1 MKTILSMLL
10 TLTAYNAFAVDSK
23 NTNLIAV
30 GQGISSPTTTSTI
43 NYSSGYTAESPLGT
57 LYQNGFRI
65 TGEYDSKNGTN
76 GNRDEK
82 ATGAEIGYGQG
93 KWGVAAGYRKSDCD
107 GCKGRTSAAVGV
119 DVSDVGIGFRFGENI
134 TGAAVL
140 FNPHGVNRF
149 GIMAELDTTGGSGA
163 NVTAY
168 GLGYSYVATQF
179 TFTVDASARSF
190 EDKTVKDNRIQV
202 TPGLMLRADIFQ
214 FTINDKITLNKDKD
228 NAAQDDRDHDV
239 WFGAGLGGDKWHIA
253 AYSKYVNDFAVV
265 GSLFF

>member
-1 MKTILSMLL
+1 MKVILSMLL
-10 TLTAYNAFAVDSK
+10 TLMAYDAFAMDSK

-65 TGEYDSKNGTN
+65 TGEYDSKD
-76 GNRDEK
+76 GNDGNK
-82 ATGAEIGYGQG
+82 AYGAELGYGQG
-93 KWGVAAGYRKSDCD
+93 KWGVAAGYRKSDCTD
-107 GCKGRTSAAVGV
+107 CKGVTSGAVGV
-119 DVSDVGIGFRFGENI
+119 DVSDLGIGFRFTENI
-134 TGAAVL
+134 SGAALL
-140 FNPHGVNRF
+140 FNPHGVHRF
-149 GIMAELDTTGGSGA
+149 GLMAELNTSAGSGS

-179 TFTVDASARSF
+179 TFTIDASGRSF
-190 EDKTVKDNRIQV
+190 ENKTVKDDRIQV

-214 FTINDKITLNKDKD
+214 FTINDKITLNKDKN